1 MIAMP
6 RRSVTRFFIPL
17 IDVLLLLFCAFLLM
31 PMVNEEELDKNTQSA
46 ADLTGMV
53 SSLESELERRNQ
65 VLGKFEDPPPEPG
78 ELEKLRA
85 EVERLRKERKDVTE
99 RIAFK
104 IIDVD
109 GTDGSL
115 TYADPTGLQPE
126 KRRITDEKTAH
137 ELIEE
142 HKRQAKGQ
150 ELYYYFLYPRV
161 ESGYPTRRQAREYGA
176 WFIQVPNSLKRREV
190 VP

>member
-6 RRSVTRFFIPL
+6 RRTVTRFFIPL

-31 PMVNEEELDKNTQSA
+31 PMVNEEELDKNIQSA
-46 ADLTGMV
+46 TDLTEVV
-53 SSLESELERRNQ
+53 SSLERELERRNQ
-65 VLGKFEDPPPEPG
+65 DVGKLEDPRPEPG
-78 ELEKLRA
+78 DLEKLRA
-85 EVERLRKERKDVTE
+85 EVERLRKERKDITQ

-104 IIDVD
+104 IIDID
-109 GTDGSL
+109 SADGSL
-115 TYADPTGLQPE
+115 TYAEPTGLDQE
-126 KRRITDEKTAH
+126 RRRITDETMAH
-137 ELIEE
+137 QLIEE

-161 ESGYPTRRQAREYGA
+161 ESGYPTRHQAKEYGA